1 MRKALVIATT
11 LALLLIAGAAV
22 AFMANPGGY
31 FGGSEVELAEE
42 EGDFGAKE
50 YSSPEVEEELK
61 PSDEIDHSEDEKDH
75 QDEVDEPKDTETDHP
90 EDEVDESKDEEIDD
104 SEDEVDESKDEET
117 EHEEEASVLELVIL
131 YPENGQRFDEKTI
144 AFEGKVTPGA
154 QVFAGDYEADVDV
167 EGNWR
172 IVLILNEG
180 GNLATLTAV
189 TAEGN
194 ESTAQVKVYY
204 DPPKEESEKESEKD
218 YEFTANQKYGSCAE
232 EIPYDI
238 WYGTGEPGTKIWIES
253 EYGSATTTIGEK
265 GKWKVKVEFP
275 ESPCGETFQVVL
287 ETDTGIRKVYDFVRI
302 CESKEDDGK

>member
-42 EGDFGAKE
+42 QEGDLEEK
-50 YSSPEVEEELK
+50 PEVEEELK
-61 PSDEIDHSEDEKDH
+61 PSDEIDYSKGEKDHQDEADEPKGEKDH
-75 QDEVDEPKDTETDHP
+75 QDEVDEPKGEKDHQDEADEPKGEKTD
-90 EDEVDESKDEEIDD
+90 D
-104 SEDEVDESKDEET
+104 
-117 EHEEEASVLELVIL
+117 EEEADVSKLELVIL

-144 AFEGKVTPGA
+144 AFEGEVTPGA
-154 QVFAGDYEADVDV
+154 RVFAGDYEADVDA
-167 EGNWR
+167 EGRWR
-172 IVLILNEG
+172 IVLILNKG
-180 GNLATLTAV
+180 GNLATFTAV
-189 TAEGN
+189 DAEDN
-194 ESTAQVKVYY
+194 ETTAQVKVYY
-204 DPPKEESEKESEKD
+204 DPPKEESEKDSEKD

-265 GKWKVKVEFP
+265 GKWNVKVEFP

-287 ETDTGIRKVYDFVRI
+287 ETDTGIREVYDFVRI